1 MIGNHALVMGTLVHE
16 FTRPH
21 LPRGLIEP
29 APKIEDRAVVGFGA
43 TIVGGVTIGNNSYVA
58 AGAVVT
64 KDVPPKSIVVGV
76 NIMCHVLPRR
86 LQFSTVKTVNYDY
99 DVSTKNLFRRVDIP
113 LVQV

>member
-1 MIGNHALVMGTLVHE
+1 MVAGFVCDGSMIGNHALVMGTLVHE

-64 KDVPPKSIVVGV
+64 KDVPPKSIVMGV
-76 NIMCHVLPRR
+76 NLMCHVLPRR
-86 LQFSTVKTVNYDY
+86 L
-99 DVSTKNLFRRVDIP
+99 P
-113 LVQV
+113 LTTL